1 MNLSIRLVASFVFLC
16 SQISIAQNSNEGP
29 YDRFKVLPSEKV
41 YVSTNTN
48 VLLTGE
54 YLFYKVYCLDDKTKQ
69 PSETSKIA
77 YVELISEDFEVVFSE
92 KIRLEKS
99 QGQGDFFV
107 PTTVASGNYKL
118 LAYTRWMKN
127 GSMNLF
133 FQDDISII
141 NPYQGNQDA
150 ILPNVDAADI
160 DANMTSNA
168 GIAEDKRF
176 IISTDKEAYLKKA
189 KVQLGLKNFR
199 GAAGYGNYNI
209 SVRKKEAIVANGKH
223 TPESFISWHEKQ
235 ASNNTLYYDKITFG
249 PEIEGELIKGQL
261 RAKDGSS
268 STIGKKIGVSIP
280 GKDFQLKVVRTDSTG
295 VFHVSITNE
304 YTEPLA
310 IFQVLEE
317 SKGLYNIT
325 IEQDPKLDYTSLVFK
340 NFYMDASMKEA
351 IVNRSVQNQ
360 IENGFFAVKPDTV
373 RLDQLNDPYGG
384 AYIEVVNLDEY
395 TRFKTLDETIVELV
409 PNVWTKKIKNG
420 ESVFKARSFDE
431 TYEESEFDALVYIDG
446 VLVANPN
453 DVLDFNTRT
462 VARIN
467 TVREKYR
474 MGGKTYFG
482 MVNIETIEGNYF
494 EQISGDGITKTN
506 LTRTKP
512 LKKYFAQTYNE
523 ESNRRIP
530 DFRDQLLWKP
540 DLTFEGTEMELS
552 FYTSEIAGDYEVVL
566 EGFSIYGRPV
576 NIKKSFVVN

>member
-1 MNLSIRLVASFVFLC
+1 MKLSIRLVASFVFLC
-16 SQISIAQNSNEGP
+16 SQISIAQNSNEGQ

-176 IISTDKEAYLKKA
+176 IISTDKEEYLKKS

-199 GAAGYGNYNI
+199 GAAGFGNYNI